1 MVLTSKSNEART
13 PSTPKRNSV
22 TTYRVA
28 TNGQNLD
35 LVLNILD
42 TSTEEQSRDS
52 GNCTTDPTWQN
63 INKNSAIVH

>member
-42 TSTEEQSRDS
+42 TSTEEQSPHGR
-52 GNCTTDPTWQN
+52 T
-63 INKNSAIVH
+63 